1 MAGSTTP
8 GTETQKKSLVASEQ
22 RSPRVQA
29 LRRVFLLLMLLLDP
43 RRLVFLD
50 ETGCHTSMTRT
61 HGRAPRGER
70 VVGYVPRV
78 RGAVTTVL
86 GALALDGIRAMMTI
100 EGATTADVF
109 EAFVEHMLVPKL
121 NPGDI
126 VVMDN
131 VGAHKPAHILERI
144 RAAGAHVLFLPPY
157 SPDLNPI
164 ELLWSKLKELLKSMG
179 ARTLQALDDAIARAM
194 DLITPDDIAGWFRH
208 CGYTI

>member
-1 MAGSTTP
+1 
-8 GTETQKKSLVASEQ
+8 
-22 RSPRVQA
+22 
-29 LRRVFLLLMLLLDP
+29 MLLLDP

-70 VVGYVPRV
+70 VVGYVPRN
-78 RGAVTTVL
+78 RGTVTTVL
-86 GALALDGIRAMMTI
+86 GALALDGIRALMTI
-100 EGATTADVF
+100 EGATTGDVF

-131 VGAHKPAHILERI
+131 VGAHKPEHILERI

-164 ELLWSKLKELLKSMG
+164 ELLWNKLKELLKSME

-194 DLITPDDIAGWFRH
+194 DLITCEDIDGWFRH
-208 CGYTI
+208 CGYKI